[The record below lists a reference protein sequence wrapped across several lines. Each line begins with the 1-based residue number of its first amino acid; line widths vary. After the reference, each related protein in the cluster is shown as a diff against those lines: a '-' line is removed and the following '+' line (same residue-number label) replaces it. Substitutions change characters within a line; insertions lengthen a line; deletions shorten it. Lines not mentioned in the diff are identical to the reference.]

1 MTKLPEDYEEMLS
14 SMVEDL
20 DGTIQQLTTFDSTG
34 RTSNKIVIEY
44 NVKQQERKWHHLY
57 HLGKEKRNEETKLSL
72 NSITYSGD

>member
-20 DGTIQQLTTFDSTG
+20 DGTMQQLTTFDSTG

-44 NVKQQERKWHHLY
+44 NVKQQERK
-57 HLGKEKRNEETKLSL
+57 
-72 NSITYSGD
+72 